1 MVVVEELVVQ
11 EVEEI
16 QVELQVLMQV
26 MLVQQTLVVAVEELD
41 QEGLV
46 LELVVLEL

>member
-16 QVELQVLMQV
+16 QVDLQDLMQV
-26 MLVQQTLVVAVEELD
+26 LLVQQTLVVAVEELD
-41 QEGLV
+41 QEALV